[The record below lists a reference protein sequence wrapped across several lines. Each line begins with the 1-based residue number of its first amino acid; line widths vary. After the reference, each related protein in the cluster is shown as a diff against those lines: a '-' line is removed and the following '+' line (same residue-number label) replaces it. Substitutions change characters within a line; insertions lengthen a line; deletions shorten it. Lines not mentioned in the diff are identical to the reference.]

1 MSTGRGRRNMNQR
14 RVAGRSSG
22 VPGPCAGGREPP
34 RDLAGRWCGRE
45 ARNLAPI
52 REQHECGCAV
62 DAVSVCRR
70 RLARRVDAQAEELSG
85 ARVGDLVQA
94 RSVRAGGGEIH
105 QDGSR
110 GHQDGRD
117 EGRSVHGLRRG
128 GGVER
133 ASAARTDGPL
143 STCNNPIDRTASGAA
158 IEGHGGPR
166 SPKAWPLYLPAA
178 SGSRIRFVPR
188 TMDIGKHRATRAR
201 QAGRG
206 RRVGGGVTHQF
217 RKIRARSPK
226 RVTAMSKPN
235 SATNPAR

>member
-1 MSTGRGRRNMNQR
+1 MVFRSSRGVGRG
-14 RVAGRSSG
+14 GRG
-22 VPGPCAGGREPP
+22 T
-34 RDLAGRWCGRE
+34 
-45 ARNLAPI
+45 
-52 REQHECGCAV
+52 
-62 DAVSVCRR
+62 
-70 RLARRVDAQAEELSG
+70 
-85 ARVGDLVQA
+85 A
-94 RSVRAGGGEIH
+94 RSRRGGGEE
-105 QDGSR
+105 GR
-110 GHQDGRD
+110 GGQQDGRD
-117 EGRSVHGLRRG
+117 EGRGVHRLRRG

-188 TMDIGKHRATRAR
+188 TMDSGKHRATRAW

-206 RRVGGGVTHQF
+206 GCQL

-226 RVTAMSKPN
+226 RGTAMS
-235 SATNPAR
+235 